1 MIANAMGSM
10 APGVTENTR
19 LGVGCADLFSFE
31 MGIQIPRPWGRK
43 AIGLMKNCIARSIA
57 LATALASGSWALT
70 QIPGMTTPK
79 HYPWS
84 DKSLSADERAD
95 MVIKELTLDEKIQLL
110 HGPGWQA
117 IFTQP
122 DSGPLTR
129 AISTLG
135 FIPGVPRL
143 GIPDLQMS
151 DCVEGPSGAGV
162 KGRYA
167 TALPSAEAMAAA
179 WDPALSY
186 KIGTMIGK
194 EMRSLGF
201 NMSLGSGINMIR
213 EPRNGRTFEYKGED
227 PLLAGTLAGQEL
239 KAEKAL
245 HLIVDLKHYAV
256 NDQDSGRIVVNSV
269 ISKRAM
275 RESDLLAFQI
285 ALKDSGAGAVM
296 CSYNRINGTYGCEN
310 QYTLTDVLKKDFAFK
325 GFVVSDWGATQSTAK
340 AALAGLDIE
349 MPGNDS
355 FGEPLR
361 KAVES
366 GEVPMERLNDMVHR
380 ILRTE
385 FDSGIVDD
393 PPQPESPDVVRGFEV
408 AQMTEERG
416 AVLLKNEGSLLP
428 LSAASI
434 KSIAVVGGHADA
446 GVMSGG
452 GSSQV
457 SPAGGNAVPPPP
469 ELMKNPLA
477 SFMLVE
483 VYHRSAPLK
492 GIAEKASRAA
502 VKFDPGTD
510 PVTAA
515 GLARNSQVAIV
526 FAVQHASE
534 GADLKNLSLP
544 NNQDALIEA
553 VAAANPHTIVVLE
566 TGGAVLMPWIDKVAA
581 VVEAWYPGIRG
592 SEAIAN
598 LLFGDVNPSGK
609 LPITFPKSETDLP
622 HPVHSD
628 PPKPDANHP
637 VPKLPGAP
645 GMIGMAMG
653 IGPQFDVQY
662 DEGLKVGYK
671 WYDAEKKPVLFPFG
685 FGLSYTAFAYS
696 GLAVTPGDST
706 AVSFTVKNTGR
717 RAGIETAQVYASLP
731 DAAGEPPKRLVGWIK
746 VELAPGESKQV
757 SVPVSR
763 ERLSVFDEDSDSW
776 KLVPGSYVIRVGGS
790 SQDLPLQKSVSF

>member
-1 MIANAMGSM
+1 MKKRIAFLVILLSVVVA
-10 APGVTENTR
+10 
-19 LGVGCADLFSFE
+19 
-31 MGIQIPRPWGRK
+31 
-43 AIGLMKNCIARSIA
+43 
-57 LATALASGSWALT
+57 ATLASG
-70 QIPGMTTPK
+70 QIPGMNPPK

-84 DKSLSADERAD
+84 DKSLSPDQRAD
-95 MVIKELTLDEKIQLL
+95 MVIKEMTLDEKIQLL
-110 HGPGWQA
+110 HGLGWQA
-117 IFTQP
+117 IFAP
-122 DSGPLTR
+122 PESGPGTR
-129 AISTLG
+129 AISVLG

-143 GIPDLQMS
+143 GIPDLQMTDS
-151 DCVEGPSGAGV
+151 VEGVSGAGV

-179 WDPALSY
+179 WDPKLSY
-186 KIGTMIGK
+186 EIGTMLGH
-194 EMRSLGF
+194 EMRAMGF

-227 PLLAGTLAGQEL
+227 PLLAGTLAGKEL

-245 HLIVDLKHYAV
+245 HLITDVKHYAV
-256 NDQDSGRIVVNSV
+256 NDQDAGRIVVNSI

-296 CSYNRINGTYGCEN
+296 CSYNKINGTYACEN
-310 QYTLTDVLKKDFAFK
+310 PYTLGVLKKDFGFK
-325 GFVVSDWGATQSTAK
+325 GFVVSDWGATQSTVN
-340 AALAGLDIE
+340 AAMAGLDVE

-355 FGEPLR
+355 FGEPLK
-361 KAVES
+361 KAVET
-366 GEVPMERLNDMVHR
+366 GEVPMDRLNDMVHR

-393 PPQPESPDVVRGFEV
+393 PPQPESPNVMRGFEV
-408 AQMTEERG
+408 AQKTEEKG
-416 AVLLKNEGSLLP
+416 AVLLKNDGNLLP

-434 KSIAVVGGHADA
+434 KSIAVIGGHADV

-457 SPAGGNAVPPPP
+457 SPAGGNPVPPPP
-469 ELMKNPLA
+469 DLLKNPLA
-477 SFMLVE
+477 GFMLVQ
-483 VYHRSAPLK
+483 VYHRSAPFK
-492 GIAEKASRAA
+492 GIEEKAPHA
-502 VKFDPGTD
+502 VVEFNPGTD
-510 PVTAA
+510 PATAA
-515 GLARNSQVAIV
+515 ALAKKSQVAIV

-534 GADLKNLSLP
+534 GMDLKNLSLP
-544 NNQDALIEA
+544 DNQDALIEA

-566 TGGAVLMPWIDKVAA
+566 TGGAVLMPWLDKVNA

-592 SEAIAN
+592 GQAIAN
-598 LLFGDVNPSGK
+598 LLFGDVNPSGR
-609 LPITFPKSETDLP
+609 LPLTFPKSEADLP
-622 HPVHSD
+622 HPIHVG
-628 PPKPDANHP
+628 PPKPDADHP
-637 VPKLPGAP
+637 VPKLLGAP

-653 IGPQFDVQY
+653 IGPFFEVHY

-685 FGLSYTAFAYS
+685 FGLSYTTFAYS
-696 GLAVTPGDST
+696 GLTVTPGEAT
-706 AVSFTVKNTGR
+706 TVSFTVKNTGK

-731 DAAGEPPKRLVGWIK
+731 DAAGEPPKRLVGWTK

-763 ERLSVFDEDSDSW
+763 DRLTIFDEDSDAW
-776 KLVPGSYVIRVGGS
+776 KLVPGKYVIRVGS
-790 SQDLPLQKSVSF
+790 SSRDLPLEKEISF